1 MNIRDLDFFIK
12 VYECRSISIAS
23 EKLFISAQG
32 LSNAISRLE
41 KELGCTFAKYMSP
54 ELEQKYER
62 NFEEKEM
69 EITRRM
75 GMMAMMETRMKKTPQ
90 KNWYRFSE
98 ALYTPLPDVF
108 SFCGPCMDLAVVVI
122 R

>member
-41 KELGCTFAKYMSP
+41 KELGCTLFNRDRAGSVPTVCGDAFYKYAVTAKSDYDRIITEIEHISRSEKGFVRIGYSFGVMSG
-54 ELEQKYER
+54 LKMD
-62 NFEEKEM
+62 NSGVSKE
-69 EITRRM
+69 
-75 GMMAMMETRMKKTPQ
+75 AP
-90 KNWYRFSE
+90 
-98 ALYTPLPDVF
+98 
-108 SFCGPCMDLAVVVI
+108 
-122 R
+122 